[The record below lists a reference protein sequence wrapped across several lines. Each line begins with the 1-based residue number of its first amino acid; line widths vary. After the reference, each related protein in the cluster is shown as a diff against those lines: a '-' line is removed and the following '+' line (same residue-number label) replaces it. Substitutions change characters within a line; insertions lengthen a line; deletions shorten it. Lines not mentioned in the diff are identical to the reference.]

1 MKSFKLYRGFAA
13 LLLLGVLS
21 ACSHFSK
28 SDEGE
33 QQVSGNT
40 AGGDS
45 EGLSEDA
52 KGAILGGAIG
62 ASPGMAAIGMS
73 LAACGATGPFM
84 VISCPLMLGLSAG
97 LTVAGGA
104 AGAYVGYNA
113 KATNDYVAQDT
124 GDPQTITGSVSTVIS
139 SQAIGQPLDENKTN
153 VVGIEPVAD
162 SESAVMVA
170 LTDEGTNPEP
180 VSAIADPTADPV
192 DINAYLF
199 FRGEEKI
206 FASVK
211 KIAGIFNRE
220 AE

>member
-1 MKSFKLYRGFAA
+1 M
-13 LLLLGVLS
+13 LS

-52 KGAILGGAIG
+52 KGAIMGGAIG

-84 VISCPLMLGLSAG
+84 VISCPLLLGISAG
-97 LTVAGGA
+97 LTAAGGA

-113 KATNDYVAQDT
+113 KTTNDYVARDSGNTQSA
-124 GDPQTITGSVSTVIS
+124 TGSVSTIIS
-139 SQAIGQPLDENKTN
+139 GQAIGQPVKENKT
-153 VVGIEPVAD
+153 VVRDMKPVVD
-162 SESAVMVA
+162 TDTAVMVA
-170 LTDEGTNPEP
+170 MADEETIPEP
-180 VSAIADPTADPV
+180 VSATTDPTANPD

-199 FRGEEKI
+199 FKGEEKI
-206 FASVK
+206 FASIK
-211 KIAGIFNRE
+211 KVAGIFNRE
-220 AE
+220 SVTE